1 MVEATTHNKPS
12 VASSSKHKGSC
23 FRWLISFLEAPLTAL
38 LAFILNWVD
47 YLLFLIMYH
56 WHGKTYLVHDL
67 RGDMDSSL
75 LAAPYFPTSHSTKI
89 KNPKEYFDMENK
101 SPIYRHLMSH
111 TRDGSLVEK
120 ESVLDELLPPSTRDQ
135 LFHQVDEQYLKVKH
149 LLQQLAEKENISN
162 LQHVDTP
169 WKNLEYPDFQ
179 LTQKDQRL
187 VPETLFQYFK
197 QCMNHYADKP
207 CVGQR
212 VLRKMHSK
220 EVNAE
225 NGKKKVWYTPEF
237 ENEAV
242 IYTYRQFEERVD
254 ALARA
259 MQKCFNLESSGGDLD
274 FFTFDDDQSVKE
286 SEQTRNSRFAI
297 YDDTSYEWFV
307 TALALFQQNVSIVTV
322 YASLGIDS
330 LIQAL
335 NESKVSGVM
344 LHFSSLKE
352 VVPKIASQCPRVKY
366 ILYNLRMCENSS
378 DEVERREKLL
388 NELTQKYGQH
398 LVLTNIEE
406 MIEMGLQDCRNQQ
419 HVSSTT
425 TTTEFKIKGKPHTS
439 KDVCILMYTSG
450 STSAPKGVLLTHHN
464 LLSAIASFN
473 VCLGV
478 ERSLEYIHVAYLPLA
493 HILEILVHSIIF
505 LRGGMIGY
513 SSARTLS
520 EGTCLPC
527 GDLKFWRPSLL
538 VGVPK
543 VFDTIKKGAQ
553 LQLHSIAE
561 KRGPFLGWLV
571 NTLFTMAY
579 QCKRN
584 ALKMGRDTPFWN
596 WLVFKKFTDGVGG
609 RLKLML
615 SGGSALIPETQE
627 FLRIGFNCVFMQGY
641 GLTETCAGSTVSNAY
656 FPFETCHCGPPVP
669 CVEIQLVDVPEMGYT
684 HRDLPN
690 PRGELWVR
698 GENVTLG
705 YYKQKDLT
713 LEAYG
718 KLPNFDQESE
728 PNSFFRTG
736 DIVEILPNGFIRV
749 VDRVKNLTKLQHGE
763 YIALNKL
770 ESIFADSPYIQ
781 PNGILVYGDSFRD
794 YAVALALP
802 QMKYLE
808 SVAREKGIEFHSN
821 LDLIQNPQLLKLV
834 LRSLD
839 ELADQAKLASF
850 ERVKKIYL
858 CEEEWTV
865 ENGLLTATQKLKRHA
880 IVDKY
885 KRQIENMYQE

>member
-1 MVEATTHNKPS
+1 MKQ
-12 VASSSKHKGSC
+12 KQ
-23 FRWLISFLEAPLTAL
+23 
-38 LAFILNWVD
+38 
-47 YLLFLIMYH
+47 
-56 WHGKTYLVHDL
+56 
-67 RGDMDSSL
+67 
-75 LAAPYFPTSHSTKI
+75 
-89 KNPKEYFDMENK
+89 KNPKEYFDLENK

-111 TRDGSLVEK
+111 THDGSLVEK
-120 ESVLDELLPPSTRDQ
+120 ESVLDELLPASIRDK
-135 LFHQVDEQYLKVKH
+135 LFNQVDEQRLKVKN
-149 LLQQLAEKENISN
+149 LLQQHAKQENIQN
-162 LQHVDTP
+162 LQHATS
-169 WKNLEYPDFQ
+169 WKNLEYPD
-179 LTQKDQRL
+179 LKMSKEVEQRV

-197 QCMNHYADKP
+197 HCMQHYADKP
-207 CVGQR
+207 CIGQR
-212 VLRKMHSK
+212 VLRKMHTK

-237 ENEAV
+237 ENEATM
-242 IYTYRQFEERVD
+242 YTYRQFEERVD

-274 FFTFDDDQSVKE
+274 FFTFDDSHE
-286 SEQTRNSRFAI
+286 SDQTRNSRFAI

-344 LHFSSLKE
+344 INFSSLKE

-366 ILYNLRMCENSS
+366 ILYNLRMCENST
-378 DEVERREKLL
+378 DAVEKREKLL

-406 MIEMGLQDCRNQQ
+406 MIEMGLQDKRNQQ
-419 HVSSTT
+419 SV
-425 TTTEFKIKGKPHTS
+425 TEFKIKGKPHTS

-450 STSAPKGVLLTHHN
+450 STSAPKGVLITHHN

-473 VCLGV
+473 VCLGI
-478 ERSLEYIHVAYLPLA
+478 ERTLEYIHVAYLPLA

-513 SSARTLS
+513 GNARTLS

-527 GDLKFWRPSLL
+527 GDMKFWRPSVL

-571 NTLFTMAY
+571 NTLFQIAY
-579 QCKRN
+579 QCKKN
-584 ALKMGRDTPFWN
+584 AISHNRDTPFWN

-656 FPFETCHCGPPVP
+656 FPFATAHCGPPVP
-669 CVEIQLVDVPEMGYT
+669 CVEIRLVDVPEMGYT
-684 HRDLPN
+684 HRDQPN

-705 YYKQKDLT
+705 YYKQKELT

-718 KLPNFDQESE
+718 KLPGEEGDA
-728 PNSFFRTG
+728 FFKTG
-736 DIVEILPNGFIRV
+736 DIVEILPNGYIRV

-770 ESIFADSPYIQ
+770 ESIFADTPFIQ

-808 SVAREKGIEFHSN
+808 SVAREKGIEFTSSK
-821 LDLIQNPQLLKLV
+821 DLLRNPQMLKLI
-834 LRSLD
+834 LKSLD

-858 CEEEWTV
+858 CEEDWTV
-865 ENGLLTATQKLKRHA
+865 ENGMLTATQKLKRHA
-880 IVDKY
+880 IVEKY
-885 KRQIENMYQE
+885 KRQIEEMYQE